1 MFKNPYVVHCI
12 TVEDFQED
20 SYTVKGSNNL
30 AINISESLK
39 KSIMANNNVYILP
52 KKLPYFKI
60 SDKVILI
67 CKKTKYDNVYGVIS
81 LFNLSKN
88 IRFKRSDLLLIF
100 QGFLPLIPLQ
110 FLIAITVM
118 FAPRSAKNNAGLF
131 FLAAFLFIFFFV
143 IKDILHHRKAIKLA
157 SNIQNNIQEQSKVNK
172 LLSSYRGDTHMM
184 NNFCQGSSCNV

>member
-1 MFKNPYVVHCI
+1 MFKNPYIVHCI

-20 SYTVKGSNNL
+20 SYMVKGSNNL
-30 AINISESLK
+30 AINVSESFK

-60 SDKVILI
+60 GDKVILI
-67 CKKTKYDNVYGVIS
+67 CKKTKYDNVYGVVS
-81 LFNLSKN
+81 LLNLSKN

-131 FLAAFLFIFFFV
+131 FLTAFLFIFFFV

-172 LLSSYRGDTHMM
+172 LLSSYRGNTHIM
-184 NNFCQGSSCNV
+184 NNFC